1 VLFRS
6 FRVRME
12 MISSISCMISART
25 GVAGSFQPA
34 LSSLAS
40 HGPFIVEGLSPLH
53 YCLNPRTH
61 FKLATMGSFF
71 AARCTLQQA
80 FVSLAFGTQTFFF
93 FFLFRPGDGQEV
105 NPLPAPLRR

>member
-1 VLFRS
+1 MLFRS

-40 HGPFIVEGLSPLH
+40 HGPFFVEGLSPLH
-53 YCLNPRTH
+53 YCLNP
-61 FKLATMGSFF
+61 L
-71 AARCTLQQA
+71 
-80 FVSLAFGTQTFFF
+80 FF